1 MMGEA
6 LELNV
11 WCSLEGIKVGMG
23 TSLITRCNYC
33 GVKKAPNQSSNQS
46 SNQSGLFF
54 ALSLASGLG
63 TAIDHQKMLIG

>member
-11 WCSLEGIKVGMG
+11 WRSLEGIKVGLG
-23 TSLITRCNYC
+23 TSLITLCNYC
-33 GVKKAPNQSSNQS
+33 GVKKAPNQS
-46 SNQSGLFF
+46 GLLF
-54 ALSLASGLG
+54 ALSLASGFD

>member
-11 WCSLEGIKVGMG
+11 WRSLEGIKVGMG
-23 TSLITRCNYC
+23 TSLITQCNYC
-33 GVKKAPNQSSNQS
+33 GVKKAPNQSA
-46 SNQSGLFF
+46 NQSGLLF
-54 ALSLASGLG
+54 ALSLASGFD